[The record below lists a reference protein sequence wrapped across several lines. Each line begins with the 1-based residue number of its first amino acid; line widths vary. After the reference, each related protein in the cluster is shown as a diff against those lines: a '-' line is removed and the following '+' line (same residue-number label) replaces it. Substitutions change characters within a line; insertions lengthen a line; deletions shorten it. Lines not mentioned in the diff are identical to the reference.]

1 MTDTKV
7 TINDTE
13 YSVEDLTDEQR
24 NLLAHIEQLRG
35 KQANLRFQFTET
47 EVALSAF
54 TNMLVASFTK
64 EEEEAA
70 EEEVTE
76 EQLCQCKPPQKELNK

>member
-13 YSVEDLTDEQR
+13 YSVEELTDEQR

-35 KQANLRFQFTET
+35 KQKNLRFQFTET

-54 TNMLVASFTK
+54 TNMLVASFDN
-64 EEEEAA
+64 EEEAA
-70 EEEVTE
+70 EEEITE
-76 EQLCQCKPPQKELNK
+76 EQLCQCKPPQKELNN

>member
-1 MTDTKV
+1 MTDTTV

-54 TNMLVASFTK
+54 TNMLVASITN
-64 EEEEAA
+64 EEEAA
-70 EEEVTE
+70 EEEITE
-76 EQLCQCKPPQKELNK
+76 EQLCQCKSPQKELNK